1 MQHHDSL
8 NAYISQSVREN
19 WEQLALTDFNGV
31 SYQYKDV
38 ARKIAKLHLLFEQA
52 GVNPGD
58 RIALC
63 GRNSS
68 QWAVAFLSVITY
80 GAVVVPILNEF
91 KPDNIHH
98 LVTHSESKLFFVD
111 TAVWENLDSD
121 CMGGILGAIAI
132 GDYSLLMSRSRELTQ
147 ARANLNRIF
156 GEKYPERFGA

>member
-1 MQHHDSL
+1 MSSEEVILVTFFYRLYASIILAIISAKSAKRLSLQPHHVINNVYTTNYRIDMQHHDSL

-80 GAVVVPILNEF
+80 GAVVVPILNE
-91 KPDNIHH
+91 
-98 LVTHSESKLFFVD
+98 
-111 TAVWENLDSD
+111 
-121 CMGGILGAIAI
+121 I
-132 GDYSLLMSRSRELTQ
+132 G
-147 ARANLNRIF
+147 RAHV
-156 GEKYPERFGA
+156 